1 MIKKTI
7 KFTDYDGNERSD
19 DYYFNF
25 TKAEVVEMEAS
36 ETGGMKKML
45 ESIIK
50 ANDTKRIIEVF
61 KDMIQKS
68 YGVKSPD
75 GKRFIKNKEV
85 LDDFMQTEAYSE
97 LFMELATNEQAAIA
111 FVNGIFPKEYSEA
124 AAKNTNANIIPMGS
138 NE

>member
-7 KFTDYDGNERSD
+7 SYTDYDGNERNEE
-19 DYYFNF
+19 YYFNF

-45 ESIIK
+45 ESIIRT
-50 ANDTKRIIEVF
+50 NDTKKIMEVF
-61 KDMIQKS
+61 KDIIQKS

-85 LDDFMQTEAYSE
+85 LEEFTQSEAYSE

-111 FVNGIFPKEYSEA
+111 FINGVFPKEYTEA
-124 AAKNTNANIIPMGS
+124 AQNGNVIPMIPGS